1 MSLQNA
7 ARRLD
12 TIHDRHLDVHQ
23 HNVNRVVGD
32 ELDGLGPV
40 AAGPHAVHVA
50 RSRDEL
56 RDDAPHE
63 RVVVHDQETD
73 RSPSHAFAFLVPAG
87 RR

>member
-12 TIHDRHLDVHQ
+12 TVHDRHLDIHQ
-23 HNVNRVVGD
+23 HNVNRVVGN

-56 RDDAPHE
+56 RDGSLHE
-63 RVVVHDQETD
+63 RVVVHDQEAD
-73 RSPSHAFAFLVPAG
+73 QSPSHDLAFLVPAG